1 MADGWLGAAHARSA
15 TGEAFFFDDGE
26 EGFKLVKVHRS
37 RRNRVLEASMNQIY
51 VNANNYKFAL

>member
-1 MADGWLGAAHARSA
+1 
-15 TGEAFFFDDGE
+15 
-26 EGFKLVKVHRS
+26 LVKVHRS